1 MTPTF
6 IHLRTHSA
14 YSLLEGAMKM
24 GKLVKRVKE
33 LNMPAVAVTDSGNLY
48 CGMDFSHEAPD
59 NGIQPILGTQLL
71 LKQPVEAGKMI
82 LPEDEINPVLDKII
96 LLVQN
101 EVGYKNLLK
110 IFDRYYMGPTKQT
123 TPHLLQEELK
133 EFNEGLILLSGG
145 ATGPIGRYVL
155 QGKPE
160 KAKELAISLK
170 ETFGNRFYMEISRTG
185 EPDEAKTEDAF
196 LKLAFDLDIPLV
208 ATNEAFYD
216 KPEMYEAHDA
226 LMCIGQKTYVDV
238 TDRVRLSP
246 QHYLKSAEEMA
257 ELFSDLPEALE
268 NTVQIAKRCGF
279 MVEFHKPEFPRY
291 DCHGKTEDEV
301 LREKAEAGLAMRMK
315 NRPDEFEKYNQRLQ
329 YELSVIKQMG
339 FPGYFLIVADFIQW
353 SKAHNIPVGPGRG
366 SGAGSVVAWSLTI
379 TDIDPLRFNLLFE
392 RFLNPER
399 VNMPDFDVDFCQE
412 KREQSIKYVQDHYGF
427 DHVAQIITFGQLQ
440 PKAVIRDVGRVLQI
454 PYPVVDRLS
463 KLVPTGM
470 KENGK
475 PYTLQEAL
483 DIEPAFEVEAK
494 NEPQIKHLL
503 EIALQLEGLYRNTS
517 THAAGVVI
525 GRFPLDEILPIY
537 KDPSS
542 DMPVTQY
549 NMKYVE
555 STGLIKFDF
564 LGLKTLTTL
573 AKTMDLLKLRGIEFD
588 LSTIPLDDPETFKLL
603 GDADTSGVFQ
613 LESAGM
619 RKILKDMKPDKIE
632 DIVAIVALYRP
643 GPMGNIPSYIA
654 RKHGQEK
661 PDYLHPLLEGI
672 LKETYGI
679 MIYQEQVMQ
688 IAQVLAGFS
697 LGGADLLRRAMGKK
711 KFDVM
716 QQQKAVFIEGAK
728 KKGVAEEKA
737 VEIFELMEKFASYG
751 FNKSHAAA
759 YAFVSYQTAYLKAH
773 YPVEFM
779 AATMTLDKIDTDKLG
794 FFKRE
799 IAQMGIKILPPDI
812 NKSYVNFT
820 VEDGAIR
827 YAAAALKNVGDGAI
841 EELVA
846 EREKNGPYKSI
857 QDFIARSSPAVM
869 NKRCLESLIKSGALD
884 CLDKNRAK
892 LLANVEKMGQ
902 HAASLQRAKES
913 AQASLFGGEASF
925 EELHMTEVPDYP
937 EMQKLDLEREAVGFY
952 LSAHPLDAYAD
963 NFERLRVNFTNE
975 IEPLVKSAG
984 SARLRI
990 ACIINEKRE
999 RISQKSGKK
1008 FAFIVGSD
1016 TAGTFE
1022 ALCFSEML
1030 NQSRE
1035 MLESNKPLIVS
1046 LAADLNEEGS
1056 VRATVQNVEYLAN
1069 VVAKMSETA
1078 MIYVESEACLP
1089 KIKQILDAD
1098 KKGRGTAIIVVQS
1111 GDYQVEIKLPNGYA
1125 LTPDTIGALNS
1136 IPGIRQIKQI

>member
-24 GKLVKRVKE
+24 GKLIKRIKA
-33 LNMPAVAVTDSGNLY
+33 LDMPAVAVTDSGNLY
-48 CGMDFSHEAPD
+48 CGMDFSHEAAD

-71 LKQPVEAGKMI
+71 VKQPVESGKLL
-82 LPEDEINPVLDKII
+82 LPEDELNPTLDKIV

-101 EVGYKNLLK
+101 QVGYKNILK
-110 IFDRYYMGPTKQT
+110 IFQRYYMGETKQD
-123 TPHLLQEELK
+123 TPHLLVEELI
-133 EFNEGLILLSGG
+133 EFNAGLILLSGG
-145 ATGPIGRYVL
+145 ATGPIGRYIL
-155 QGKPE
+155 QNKLD
-160 KAKELAISLK
+160 KAKELASRLK
-170 ETFGNRFYMEISRTG
+170 EAFGDRFYMEVSRTG
-185 EPDEAKTEDAF
+185 EPDEEKTESAF
-196 LKLAFDLDIPLV
+196 LDLAYELNIPLV

-238 TDRVRLSP
+238 ADRVRLSA
-246 QHYLKSAEEMA
+246 QHYLKSADEMA

-268 NTVQIAKRCGF
+268 NTVKIAKRCGF
-279 MVEFHKPEFPRY
+279 MVEFQAPQFPRY

-301 LREKAEAGLAMRMK
+301 LKEKAETGLAARMK
-315 NRPDEFEKYNQRLQ
+315 DRPDEFEKYNTRLQ

-366 SGAGSVVAWSLTI
+366 SGAGSVVAWALTI

-412 KREQSIKYVQDHYGF
+412 KREQSIKYVQDNYGF

-463 KLVPTGM
+463 KLVPAGM
-470 KENGK
+470 NEKGK

-483 DIEPAFEVEAK
+483 DIEPAFEVEAN

-564 LGLKTLTTL
+564 LGLKTLTTI
-573 AKTMDLLKLRGIEFD
+573 AKTMELLKLRNIEFD
-588 LSTIPLDDPETFKLL
+588 VGNIPLDDEKTFQLL
-603 GDADTSGVFQ
+603 SDADTSGVFQ
-613 LESAGM
+613 LESPGM
-619 RKILKDMKPDKIE
+619 RKILKEMKPDKIE

-654 RKHGQEK
+654 RKHGQEE
-661 PDYLHPLLEGI
+661 PDYLHPLLEDI

-716 QQQKAVFIEGAK
+716 QQQKLVFIDGAK
-728 KKGVAEEKA
+728 KKGVSEQKA
-737 VEIFELMEKFASYG
+737 TEIFELMEKFASYG

-799 IAQMGIKILPPDI
+799 IAHMGIKILPPDV
-812 NKSYVNFT
+812 NKSCGHFT

-841 EELVA
+841 EDLVN
-846 EREKNGPYKSI
+846 EREKNGPYKNI
-857 QDFIARSSPAVM
+857 QDFIARSSAAVM

-884 CLDKNRAK
+884 CLDKNRGK
-892 LLANVEKMGQ
+892 LLANVEKMSQ
-902 HAASLQRAKES
+902 HSASLQRAKDS
-913 AQASLFGGEASF
+913 AQASLFGGQAAF
-925 EELHMTEVPDYP
+925 EELHMPEVPDYP
-937 EMQKLDLEREAVGFY
+937 EMEKLDMERQAVGFY
-952 LSAHPLDAYAD
+952 LSAHPLDAYES
-963 NFERLRVNFTNE
+963 NFERLRVNSTAE

-990 ACIINEKRE
+990 PCIINEKRE

-1016 TAGTFE
+1016 TNGTFE

-1035 MLESNKPLIVS
+1035 LLDSGKPLIVS
-1046 LAADLNEEGS
+1046 LAADLNDEGV
-1056 VRATVQNVEYLAN
+1056 VRATVQNVEYLADA
-1069 VVAKMSETA
+1069 VARVSESV
-1078 MIYVESEACLP
+1078 ILYVESPSCLLAIKEA
-1089 KIKQILDAD
+1089 LDKD
-1098 KKGRGTAIIVVQS
+1098 KGGRGNVIIVAKA
-1111 GDYQVEIKLPNGYA
+1111 GDYQVEIKLPKGYA
-1125 LTPDTIGALNS
+1125 LNADTITILRS
-1136 IPGIRQIKQI
+1136 IPGIGQVKQV

>member
-1 MTPTF
+1 MSPKF

-24 GKLVKRVKE
+24 GKLIKRVKE

-48 CGMDFSHEAPD
+48 GGFDFSHEAPD

-71 LKQPVEAGKMI
+71 LKQPPEAGKML
-82 LPEDEINPVLDKII
+82 LPEDELNPTLDKII

-101 EVGYKNLLK
+101 QTGYQNLLK
-110 IFDRYYMGPTKQT
+110 IFDRYYMGETKQT
-123 TPHLLQEELK
+123 TPHLLIEELI
-133 EFNEGLILLSGG
+133 EFNDGLIMLSGG

-155 QGKPE
+155 QGKID
-160 KAKELAISLK
+160 KAKQLAVTLK
-170 ETFGNRFYMEISRTG
+170 QAFGDRFYMEVSRTG
-185 EPDEAKTEDAF
+185 EPDEEKTESAF
-196 LKLAFDLDIPLV
+196 LDLAYELDIPLV

-238 TDRVRLSP
+238 ADRVRLSG
-246 QHYLKSAEEMA
+246 QHYLKSQDEMA
-257 ELFSDLPEALE
+257 ELFADLPEALE

-291 DCHGKTEDEV
+291 DCKGKTEDEV
-301 LREKAEAGLAMRMK
+301 LREKAEYGLKKRME
-315 NRPDEFEKYNQRLQ
+315 NRPDDFEKYNTRLQ
-329 YELSVIKQMG
+329 YELGVIKQMG

-366 SGAGSVVAWSLTI
+366 SGAGSVVAWALTI

-463 KLVPTGM
+463 KLVPPGLDE
-470 KENGK
+470 KGK
-475 PYTLQEAL
+475 PFTLQKAM
-483 DIEPAFEVEAK
+483 DMEPAFEVEA
-494 NEPQIKHLL
+494 NNDPQIKHLL

-564 LGLKTLTTL
+564 LGLKTLTTI
-573 AKTMDLLKLRGIEFD
+573 AKTMELLKLRGIEFD
-588 LSTIPLDDPETFKLL
+588 VGAIPLDDADTFKLL
-603 GDADTSGVFQ
+603 CDADTSGVFQ
-613 LESAGM
+613 LESPGM

-654 RKHGQEK
+654 RKHGEEEA
-661 PDYLHPLLEGI
+661 DYLHPLLEGI

-716 QQQKAVFIEGAK
+716 QQQKVVFIEGAK
-728 KKGVAEEKA
+728 KRGVPEQKA
-737 VEIFELMEKFASYG
+737 IEIFELMEKFASYG

-799 IAQMGIKILPPDI
+799 IAKMGVRILPPDV
-812 NKSYVNFT
+812 NKSCVNFI

-827 YAAAALKNVGDGAI
+827 YAAAALKNVGDGAV
-841 EELVA
+841 EEMVA
-846 EREKNGPYKSI
+846 ERDKNGPYKSI
-857 QDFIARSSPAVM
+857 QDFIARSGAAVM

-892 LLANVEKMGQ
+892 LLANVEKMSQ
-902 HAASLQRAKES
+902 HSASLQRARES
-913 AQASLFGGEASF
+913 AQASLFGGQAVF
-925 EELHMTEVPDYP
+925 EELRMAEIPDYP
-937 EMQKLDLEREAVGFY
+937 QMEKLDMERQAVGFY
-952 LSAHPLDAYAD
+952 LSAHPLDAYE
-963 NFERLRVNFTNE
+963 NSFERLRINSSAE

-990 ACIINEKRE
+990 ACIVNEKRE
-999 RISQKSGKK
+999 RISQKNGNK
-1008 FAFIVGSD
+1008 FAFVTASD
-1016 TAGTFE
+1016 TAGSFDCM
-1022 ALCFSEML
+1022 CFSETL
-1030 NQSRE
+1030 AQSRE
-1035 MLESNKPLIVS
+1035 MLDSGKPLIFS
-1046 LAADLNEEGS
+1046 LTADMKEEGI
-1056 VRATVQNVEYLAN
+1056 RMTLQNVEYLADA
-1069 VVAKMSETA
+1069 VARISESA
-1078 MIYVESEACLP
+1078 MIYVENASCLP
-1089 KIKQILDAD
+1089 AVKKVLETD
-1098 KKGRGTAIIVVQS
+1098 KRGRGNVIFIVQS

-1125 LTPDTIGALNS
+1125 LSPGTIASLRS
-1136 IPGIRQIKQI
+1136 IPGISQIKQV